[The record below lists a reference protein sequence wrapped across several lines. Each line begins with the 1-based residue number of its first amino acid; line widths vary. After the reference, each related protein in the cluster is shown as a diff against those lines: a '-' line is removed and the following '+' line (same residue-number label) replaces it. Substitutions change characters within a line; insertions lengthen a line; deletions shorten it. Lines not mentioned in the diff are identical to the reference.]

1 MEQQNNIQTL
11 NIVLD
16 IYYYTSIQLKLTL
29 EVEEIIRPNGPVYI
43 FNKLMKGID
52 LKKYLV
58 SDSIETR
65 GRKGYNTTSLLK
77 VVLFS
82 FQLKGYESTREIEK
96 LCYTDIRFRWL
107 LQDEKSYP
115 IHMTISNF
123 INKYLL
129 LSIEDIF
136 YDITNYIIDKQKI
149 DTNHIYIVVIIT

>member
-82 FQLKGYESTREIEK
+82 FQLKGYE
-96 LCYTDIRFRWL
+96 
-107 LQDEKSYP
+107 
-115 IHMTISNF
+115 
-123 INKYLL
+123 
-129 LSIEDIF
+129 
-136 YDITNYIIDKQKI
+136 
-149 DTNHIYIVVIIT
+149 